1 MAGRGKGYRVAGLT
15 EFLIGEGI
23 ETEAELSSWLD
34 ADQNRSLLLHV
45 RGVGPKTIH
54 YLRILVGTQTVAVDR
69 HLYAMLAEAGIPI
82 TGYQE
87 ARDVLNAAAD
97 LVNMNK
103 SHFDHSIWQYL
114 SRRQLSYPTR
124 RCSSRR

>member
-1 MAGRGKGYRVAGLT
+1 METSAKVGLMVQD
-15 EFLIGEGI
+15 LP
-23 ETEAELSSWLD
+23 AYS
-34 ADQNRSLLLHV
+34 
-45 RGVGPKTIH
+45 
-54 YLRILVGTQTVAVDR
+54 RILVGTQTAAVDR

-97 LVNMNK
+97 LVDMNK
-103 SHFDHSIWQYL
+103 SHFDHSIWQHM
-114 SRRQLSYPTR
+114 SRRKLSYATK

>member
-1 MAGRGKGYRVAGLT
+1 MLAWRDEEKPNRVVGLT

-23 ETEAELSSWLD
+23 EIEAELSSWLE
-34 ADQNRSLLLHV
+34 ADQNRSLLLRV
-45 RGVGPKTIH
+45 RGVGPKTID
-54 YLRILVGTQTVAVDR
+54 YLRILVGTQTAAVDR

-97 LVNMNK
+97 LVDMNK
-103 SHFDHSIWQYL
+103 SHFDHSMWQHM
-114 SRRQLSYPTR
+114 SRRQLS
-124 RCSSRR
+124 